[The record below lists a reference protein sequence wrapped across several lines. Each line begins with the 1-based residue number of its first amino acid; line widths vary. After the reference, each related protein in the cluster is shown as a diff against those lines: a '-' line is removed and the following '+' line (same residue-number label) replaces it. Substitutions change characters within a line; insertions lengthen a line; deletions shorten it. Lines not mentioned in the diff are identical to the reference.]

1 MFFKRM
7 ALVDFLKAMVAASH
21 EPHAEEVRN
30 TILPKLTTVECFV
43 EHFAIHK
50 SSAAA
55 GAGTFEDP
63 VVLDED
69 ENLVSDQ
76 GLATATA
83 DVFEEFKKN
92 MSPLANVSRIC
103 FPRCIVACLMPSSW
117 RYRTQRSTAPRSHLR
132 LPISLRAQRV
142 IQCKG

>member
-30 TILPKLTTVECFV
+30 IILPKLTTVECFV

-50 SSAAA
+50 SPAAV
-55 GAGTFEDP
+55 GAGTFDDP

-69 ENLVSDQ
+69 EDLVSDQ
-76 GLATATA
+76 GLGTATA
-83 DVFEEFKKN
+83 EAFDELKKSL
-92 MSPLANVSRIC
+92 SPPWQMFLESA
-103 FPRCIVACLMPSSW
+103 FPDSLW
-117 RYRTQRSTAPRSHLR
+117 R
-132 LPISLRAQRV
+132 V
-142 IQCKG
+142 